1 MQQIPIYTPMHK
13 FQLTYCF
20 RNLIII
26 ALVLSIT
33 SCASTKKVSYF
44 QDINAVGAS
53 QIKDMAQFTEP
64 VIQSDDILSIQIFSI
79 DPQSTQVVNQASSL
93 SALGGNSANNSNQLI
108 AGFLVDKNGE
118 VELVGLGK
126 LKLAGLTTFQAK
138 NLIKQ
143 KAETLYKNPT
153 IEVRFANFKV
163 TVLGEVNR
171 PAVYTMPNEK
181 VTFLDALG
189 LAGDLTIFG
198 RRENV
203 MLIRSQDGKKEFI
216 RFDLNSTE
224 LINSPYFY
232 LKQNDVIYVEPN
244 KGKAASLNA
253 ARTQT
258 FAIIGSALS
267 VLVVLFTRL

>member
-1 MQQIPIYTPMHK
+1 MYK
-13 FQLTYCF
+13 SYFLSYLRSLFALTF
-20 RNLIII
+20 L
-26 ALVLSIT
+26 ALLS
-33 SCASTKKVSYF
+33 SCATTKKVSYF
-44 QDINAVGAS
+44 QDIPLTGAS
-53 QIKDMAQFTEP
+53 QVKSMAQFTEP
-64 VIQSDDILSIQIFSI
+64 LIQNDDILSIQIFSI

-126 LKLAGLTTFQAK
+126 LKLAGLTTYQAK
-138 NLIKQ
+138 NLIRD
-143 KAETLYKNPT
+143 KAEGLYKKPSV
-153 IEVRFANFKV
+153 EVRFVNFKV

-189 LAGDLTIFG
+189 LAGDMTIFG
-198 RRENV
+198 KRENV
-203 MLIRSQDGKKEFI
+203 LLIRSQDGKKEFI
-216 RFDLNSTE
+216 RFDMNSSDF
-224 LINSPYFY
+224 INSPYFF

-244 KGKAASLNA
+244 KGKAATLNA

-258 FAIIGSALS
+258 YAIIGSALS

>member
-1 MQQIPIYTPMHK
+1 MHK
-13 FQLTYCF
+13 HYLSYCF
-20 RNLIII
+20 RNLIFLFLIG
-26 ALVLSIT
+26 VLA

-44 QDINAVGAS
+44 QDIPLTGGS
-53 QIKDMAQFTEP
+53 QIKTMATFTEP
-64 VIQSDDILSIQIFSI
+64 VIQADDILSINIFSI
-79 DPQSTQVVNQASSL
+79 DPQSAMVVNQGSSL
-93 SALGGNSANNSNQLI
+93 QSLGAATNSATSTSPLQ
-108 AGFLVDKNGE
+108 ATAFLVDKNGE
-118 VELVGLGK
+118 VELVGIGR
-126 LKLAGLTTFQAK
+126 LKLAGLTTFEAK
-138 NLIKQ
+138 NLIRSKV
-143 KAETLYKNPT
+143 EVLYNKPS

-189 LAGDLTIFG
+189 LAGDMTIFG

-203 MLIRSQDGKKEFI
+203 MLIRDNGGKKEFI
-216 RFDLNSTE
+216 RFDLNSTDF
-224 LINSPYFY
+224 INSPYFY

-258 FAIIGSALS
+258 YAIIGSALS
-267 VLVVLFTRL
+267 VLVILFSRL

>member
-1 MQQIPIYTPMHK
+1 MNKISFTS
-13 FQLTYCF
+13 CF
-20 RNLIII
+20 RSLI
-26 ALVLSIT
+26 ALFLIGVFA
-33 SCASTKKVSYF
+33 SCATTKKVSYF
-44 QDINAVGAS
+44 QDVPLTGES
-53 QIKDMAQFTEP
+53 KIKSMAQFTEP
-64 VIQSDDILSIQIFSI
+64 TIQSDDILSIQIFSI
-79 DPQSTQVVNQASSL
+79 DPQSTQVVNQAGSQ
-93 SALGGNSANNSNQLI
+93 SALGGNSASNSNQLI

-126 LKLAGLTTFQAK
+126 IKLAGLTTYQAK
-138 NLIKQ
+138 NLIKER
-143 KAETLYKNPT
+143 AEALYKKPSV
-153 IEVRFANFKV
+153 EVRFANFKV

-198 RRENV
+198 KRENV

-216 RFDLNSTE
+216 RFDLNSTDF
-224 LINSPYFY
+224 INSPYFY

-258 FAIIGSALS
+258 YAIIGSALS
-267 VLVVLFTRL
+267 VLVVIFTRL